1 MEALRHEHPPA
12 YVDHDPDSL
21 VLPSVPVHSVPP
33 LSTPV
38 SLPDLKSLK
47 LPTGRPAPLNLQPQ
61 PQWPYATPNH
71 RQPIQSAGLPSSL
84 PPPSPMETESIMSE
98 GGRFRAPSIM
108 SLDDPETREAAET
121 LSGLRNM
128 GKIFLCLVA
137 LAFTA

>member
-1 MEALRHEHPPA
+1 MEALRQEHPPA

-21 VLPSVPVHSVPP
+21 VLPSVPNHAPP
-33 LSTPV
+33 PPSIPV

-47 LPTGRPAPLNLQPQ
+47 LPTGRPAPLNLQPLS
-61 PQWPYATPNH
+61 QWQYAPPNY
-71 RQPIQSAGLPSSL
+71 RQPIHSAGLPSSI
-84 PPPSPMETESIMSE
+84 PPPSPMETESIMSD

-128 GKIFLCLVA
+128 GTFQNLWQNI
-137 LAFTA
+137 